1 MDKETRSNIM
11 LFTTDT
17 LQTEEEIQDEIEGWK
32 KEYHAKSLHM
42 IAIVA
47 ILISDKIAFK
57 TKRLPA
63 MMKGSV
69 HQEKN
74 KSEVVGT
81 K

>member
-1 MDKETRSNIM
+1 MKLKDGRRNIM
-11 LFTTDT
+11 
-17 LQTEEEIQDEIEGWK
+17 QTVC
-32 KEYHAKSLHM
+32 LHM

-47 ILISDKIAFK
+47 ILVSDKIAFK

-63 MMKGSV
+63 IMRDHFIMMKGSV

-74 KSEVVGT
+74 KSEVVGI

>member
-1 MDKETRSNIM
+1 
-11 LFTTDT
+11 
-17 LQTEEEIQDEIEGWK
+17 
-32 KEYHAKSLHM
+32 M

-47 ILISDKIAFK
+47 ILVSDKIAFK

-63 MMKGSV
+63 IMRDHFIMMKGSV

-74 KSEVVGT
+74 KSEVVGI